1 MIVVIADDFTG
12 AAELGGIGLRHG
24 LRTEVCTVVPAS
36 MEADLLVIAA
46 DTRSKNVAEAVA
58 DMLEITQRV
67 RELDPEFV
75 YKKTDSVLRGHVVA
89 ELKVHMEVLDLKHA
103 LLIPANPALGRVIR
117 DGHYFVNGVPVHET
131 AFAIDPEFP
140 VRSSDV
146 QEMLREPMVR
156 VRKMEEGFSGS
167 RIVVGEA
174 ETLEDLWDWAGRVEP
189 GMLLAGAAGFFS
201 AILDRR
207 RLPILYVSGTTFD
220 SSREG
225 VRRLYEDGGPVLYM
239 SGVPDEQWVRRAADV
254 LRGGKLVVAI
264 EDAGVEGLVTALELR
279 TRMAWAIAQ
288 LLQRVTVGE
297 LIIEGGSTAYA
308 ILKEAGLSRFV
319 PEQELAQGVV
329 RMRVQGGLLVT
340 VKPGSYGWPDL
351 IRY

>member
-24 LRTEVCTVVPAS
+24 LKTEVCTVVPVRTDV
-36 MEADLLVIAA
+36 DLLVIAA
-46 DTRSKNVAEAVA
+46 DTRSKDVSAAVA
-58 DMLEITQRV
+58 DMLEITRRV
-67 RELDPEFV
+67 RELGPELV

-89 ELKVHMEVLDLKHA
+89 ELKVHMEVLGFKQV
-103 LLIPANPALGRVIR
+103 LLIPANPVLGRVIR
-117 DGHYFVNGVPVHET
+117 DGFYFVNGVPVHET

-146 QEMLREPMVR
+146 REMLG
-156 VRKMEEGFSGS
+156 EGFLESG
-167 RIVVGEA
+167 IIVGEA
-174 ETLEDLWDWAGRVEP
+174 GSVDDLWDWAGRVEP

-207 RLPILYVSGTTFD
+207 RLPVLYVSGTTFD
-220 SSREG
+220 NNREG

-239 SGVPDEQWVRRAADV
+239 PVDLERAV
-254 LRGGKLVVAI
+254 ELLRGGKLVVA
-264 EDAGVEGLVTALELR
+264 EGGGMSALELR
-279 TRMAWAIAQ
+279 ARMGKVIAE
-288 LLQRVTVGE
+288 LLERVKVGE
-297 LIIEGGSTAYA
+297 LVIEGGSTAYA

-329 RMRVQGGLLVT
+329 RMRVPGGMLVT
-340 VKPGSYGWPDL
+340 VKPGSYGWPDSL
-351 IRY
+351 RY